1 MASWLLSAG
10 VGPAA
15 VGVPVNWA
23 ADALAVRA
31 RRWFRR
37 VRRTDDLSRLVKAA
51 TEGAVEL
58 SDAEFDAVRTLLE
71 DQSTWT
77 AAGRGT
83 VDELAAK
90 IALCLSSRAQ
100 RPAEASRAAGWAI
113 ARGLLEF
120 AVSDLDP
127 GLFQE
132 VLLARLQRMQNG
144 NADALDEALLSLH
157 ADIAASFSGVME
169 QLKRVLDG
177 LPPGPAGV
185 AELAVYLRALI
196 DWVNKDPWPQD
207 QQFKGPQL
215 VPAAVEGK
223 LRVTVTGRDG
233 EVLDADYLVDHCRRL
248 VILGGPGTG
257 KTWLARRV
265 VRRYAEAGL
274 EAIAAGAGVDE
285 IELPLYTTCSQ
296 LFATVGDIR
305 HAAVSSAVDNL
316 GDLGGARI
324 SSALRMF
331 FAERNAEIVLVID
344 SLDEARDP
352 YYRLRQA
359 NSLPWRVILTSR
371 PSSWNQQLKLEDGN
385 KSHAMGELQ
394 PLRYPE
400 DVEHVIRRWFAD
412 RPDQGAD
419 LTAQIARRPN
429 LQRAAAVPLILA
441 FYCIIGGREPLPD
454 SRSGLYEKVLKRLLT
469 GRWRGTE
476 DHLLDTDTC
485 LRTLRAWAWAGAVS
499 DPFSGLGI
507 WQDVLFTERS
517 PLGNTANNAL
527 DHIAA
532 PLGPPDLD
540 TGKTPRQFIHRSVHE
555 HLVAEYVASL
565 DPAQAAE
572 ILLPHLWFDPDWEY
586 AAPAAVAMHRHR
598 NQVLREL
605 ICRAAR
611 STEVPDDLA
620 AIDIGWEFRRF
631 LARVA
636 AESSQS
642 DWTPDAAEIIE
653 QARVDLAD
661 SGHVDNLGG
670 AVSWEKSNRAIRR
683 ALLQRYFRPLHV
695 RPYRTISEFTLVRG
709 VTQLF
714 PDEDE
719 NRQALSALLNALGS
733 VSGRTPEI
741 LKLLIQLAP
750 TVEERSRARNVLL
763 KRLAQLEFTSTVGD
777 FTKIFIQLA
786 PTADDKRQFRHIL
799 LGHLAARH
807 QLASRPRRE
816 LAPELA
822 RAICQLDPTPEDKR
836 QAREALQSLVVAG
849 RWDYSFELQSL
860 TAEITRLAPTAED
873 KRQAC
878 QMLLGQVAIQGSS
891 DITAGLAQEVAWL
904 APPPKDRRQARMA
917 LLGVLGEERHELPGP
932 SHPAAE
938 DTIPQLVVDALVELA
953 VTEQERRQT
962 IEVLLSALADPV
974 AGWSRA
980 LLTDGIVRLAVTT
993 AEKRQV
999 RDILLGLLPQ
1009 VPAWDAI
1016 VLLAGTLKVSTTAV
1030 ESRRALDALLEW
1042 VEESRRSASEV
1053 ARMSLLLPRLDTTD
1067 GDNRRL
1073 QNAVLKLINNDD
1085 TDSFYITTLVEW
1097 LSKFLV
1103 TSDAGFA
1110 IFDWLLRRF
1119 SDGPV
1124 EDRAKVMKLLAHV
1137 LSATPGGDTRIR
1149 DSLLRQLSYDGNAL
1163 YATLGLGDMV
1173 LKLGPTAEDKRYIRN
1188 LLLRL
1193 FGNQSSYGEI
1203 VNLAQLIAELD
1214 PTPEEMRRAR
1224 HAMMLLLE
1232 SDQAATHQVM
1242 TLAALLSRFDAAID
1256 DHRRIRNSLLRL
1268 FEARSRSLPDPGGRL
1283 EILETTELV
1292 TAIRRHSALT
1302 EWLAFLPANLGNDN
1316 AGGCLTL
1323 VCITGGFDRSVR
1335 PPVWWG
1341 ASCSAA

>member
-1 MASWLLSAG
+1 MLSWLLSAG

-15 VGVPVNWA
+15 VSVPVNWA
-23 ADALAVRA
+23 ADALAKRA

-37 VRRTDDLSRLVKAA
+37 VRRTDGLSRLVKAA

-77 AAGRGT
+77 VPE

-90 IALCLSSRAQ
+90 ITFCLSSRAE
-100 RPAEASRAAGWAI
+100 RPAGASVAAGLAI

-120 AVSDLDP
+120 ASSDLDP
-127 GLFQE
+127 GLFQK
-132 VLLARLQRMQNG
+132 VLLARLHRMQNG
-144 NADALDEALLSLH
+144 DADALDEALLSLH
-157 ADIAASFSGVME
+157 ADIAAGFSGVME
-169 QLKRVLDG
+169 QLKRVLDR

-185 AELAVYLRALI
+185 AEVAVYLRALV

-215 VPAAVEGK
+215 VPTAVEVN
-223 LRVTVTGRDG
+223 LRVSVTGRDA
-233 EVLDADYLVDHCRRL
+233 EVLDADYLVDRCKRL
-248 VILGGPGTG
+248 VILGAPGTG

-265 VRRYAEAGL
+265 VRRCAEEGL

-285 IELPLYTTCSQ
+285 IELPLYTTCSR
-296 LFATVGDIR
+296 LFTTAGDIR
-305 HAAVSSAVDNL
+305 NAAVSSAVDNL

-331 FAERNAEIVLVID
+331 FAERSAAVVLVID
-344 SLDEARDP
+344 SLDEAHGPDD
-352 YYRLRQA
+352 RLRQA
-359 NSLPWRVILTSR
+359 DSLPWRVVLTSR
-371 PSSWNQQLKLEDGN
+371 PSSWHQQLGIENGN
-385 KSHAMGELQ
+385 KSHAVGELQ

-400 DVEHVIRRWFAD
+400 DVEHVIRCWFAD

-419 LTAQIARRPN
+419 LIAQIARRSN
-429 LQRAAAVPLILA
+429 QQRAAAVPLILA
-441 FYCIIGGREPLPD
+441 FYCIIGGREALPE
-454 SRSGLYEKVLKRLLT
+454 SRSGLYNKVIKRLLT

-485 LRTLRAWAWAGAVS
+485 LRTLRAWAWSGAAS

-517 PLGNTANNAL
+517 LLGNTANNAL

-532 PLGPPDLD
+532 PIGPPDLD
-540 TGKTPRQFIHRSVHE
+540 NGKTPRQFIHRSVHE

-565 DPAQAAE
+565 DAAQAAK

-586 AAPAAVAMHRHR
+586 AAPAAVAMHPDR
-598 NQVLREL
+598 NQVLRDL

-620 AIDIGWEFRRF
+620 AIDIGWEFRSF

-636 AESSQS
+636 SESSQS
-642 DWTPDAAEIIE
+642 DWSSESGEIIE

-670 AVSWEKSNRAIRR
+670 AASWKKSNSAIRR
-683 ALLQRYFRPLHV
+683 VLLQRYFRPLHV
-695 RPYRTISEFTLVRG
+695 RPYRTISEFVLVRG

-714 PDEDE
+714 PDEE
-719 NRQALSALLNALGS
+719 EKRQALSALLNALGS
-733 VSGRTPEI
+733 VPGRTSEI
-741 LKLLIQLAP
+741 RNMLIQLAP
-750 TVEERSRARNVLL
+750 TAEERSRARNVLL
-763 KRLAQLEFTSTVGD
+763 KRLAQLEFTSMIGE
-777 FTKIFIQLA
+777 FTAIFIQLA
-786 PTADDKRQFRHIL
+786 PTADDKRQARQIL

-807 QLASRPRRE
+807 ELGSRPRRQ
-816 LAPELA
+816 LAPKLA

-836 QAREALQSLVVAG
+836 RVREALLSLVVA
-849 RWDYSFELQSL
+849 RAWYYTFELKSL
-860 TAEITRLAPTAED
+860 TAEITRLAPTDED
-873 KRQAC
+873 KRQAR

-891 DITAGLAQEVAWL
+891 DIAAGLAQEVARL
-904 APPPKDRRQARMA
+904 APPAKDRSHARMA
-917 LLGVLGEERHELPGP
+917 LLGVLGEERHDLSGP
-932 SHPAAE
+932 SHPANE
-938 DTIPQLVVDALVELA
+938 DLIPGLVMDALVELA
-953 VTEQERRQT
+953 VTAQERLQT

-999 RDILLGLLPQ
+999 RDILLGFLPQ
-1009 VPAWDAI
+1009 VPAWDTI

-1042 VEESRRSASEV
+1042 IEESRRSASEV
-1053 ARMSLLLPRLDTTD
+1053 TRLSLLLPRLDTTD

-1073 QNAVLKLINNDD
+1073 QNAVLVLINNDD

-1097 LSKFLV
+1097 LSQFLV

-1110 IFDWLLRRF
+1110 IYDWLLRRF
-1119 SDGPV
+1119 SNGPV

-1137 LSATPGGDTRIR
+1137 LRATPGTDTRIR
-1149 DSLLRQLSYDGNAL
+1149 DALLRQLSYDGNAL
-1163 YATLGLGDMV
+1163 YVTLGLGDMV
-1173 LKLGPTAEDKRYIRN
+1173 LKLSPTAEDKQYIRN

-1193 FGNQSSYGEI
+1193 FGNQRSYDEI
-1203 VNLAQLIAELD
+1203 VNLAQLIAKFD
-1214 PTPEEMRRAR
+1214 PTPEEMCRAR

-1232 SDQAATHQVM
+1232 SDQAAKHQVL
-1242 TLAALLSRFDAAID
+1242 TLAALLSRFDATID
-1256 DHRRIRNSLLRL
+1256 DHRCIRNALLRL
-1268 FEARSRSLPDPGGRL
+1268 FEARSDSLPDPGGRL
-1283 EILETTELV
+1283 EIPETIELV

-1302 EWLAFLPANLGNDN
+1302 EWLAFLPSRDA
-1316 AGGCLTL
+1316 
-1323 VCITGGFDRSVR
+1323 R
-1335 PPVWWG
+1335 
-1341 ASCSAA
+1341 